1 MNRQNFRDT
10 IWKKQHYNNRSL
22 LNENTIKK
30 KNILRIN
37 FKKSQHSKVQTDL
50 INKYNQIIIQD
61 VAIKNNQITTNQ
73 SCSQNL
79 QSFFIHQ
86 RLDENQFQ
94 DEYEDFSQ
102 NQFDMQQ
109 DQSYRRSQI
118 KILYFRTK
126 KTHNFE
132 VNQLICQQLKER
144 NYVISQILCQQE
156 GQHIFDGFKINK
168 DNQQIL
174 EFIFQE
180 INPSQIQ
187 CVHRNSAII
196 QLEEKGYLKQ
206 VEKIQIKEN
215 QIIVFQKC
223 DVQLIRDISKQVWDE
238 SCKGHTKRYAPIEL
252 QQQSQNNLIDFKSDI
267 YSFGVTL
274 KQIIE
279 IFREKGNEQDQMISQ
294 GIEKIL
300 DNDIVQ
306 ENIGERLDCLELHTK
321 FLDFLLQINYPSF
334 MEEYLNKIPKILKL
348 SAYDKN
354 KDSKYFLEIELYF
367 HMIRLKL
374 QKGNQRQQID
384 TLDKCFKTISQN
396 IFNKQTI
403 VLYNDIG
410 SCFLDLGNQNQS
422 KDLLYKSQQCFNY
435 CLQIAKK
442 IFQIDASIITTCM
455 NNINYINQRL
465 S

>member
-1 MNRQNFRDT
+1 
-10 IWKKQHYNNRSL
+10 
-22 LNENTIKK
+22 
-30 KNILRIN
+30 
-37 FKKSQHSKVQTDL
+37 
-50 INKYNQIIIQD
+50 
-61 VAIKNNQITTNQ
+61 
-73 SCSQNL
+73 
-79 QSFFIHQ
+79 
-86 RLDENQFQ
+86 
-94 DEYEDFSQ
+94 
-102 NQFDMQQ
+102 
-109 DQSYRRSQI
+109 
-118 KILYFRTK
+118 
-126 KTHNFE
+126 
-132 VNQLICQQLKER
+132 
-144 NYVISQILCQQE
+144 
-156 GQHIFDGFKINK
+156 
-168 DNQQIL
+168 
-174 EFIFQE
+174 
-180 INPSQIQ
+180 
-187 CVHRNSAII
+187 
-196 QLEEKGYLKQ
+196 
-206 VEKIQIKEN
+206 
-215 QIIVFQKC
+215 
-223 DVQLIRDISKQVWDE
+223 
-238 SCKGHTKRYAPIEL
+238 
-252 QQQSQNNLIDFKSDI
+252 
-267 YSFGVTL
+267 
-274 KQIIE
+274 
-279 IFREKGNEQDQMISQ
+279 MISQ

-374 QKGNQRQQID
+374 QNGSIDQALLYFQESHNIFQKIYQSDNIQIAILLYNISLCYRARGNQRQQID